1 MATAVQDA
9 PAAQVAQALVDFSL
23 SGAFP
28 EEDVSSLR
36 IDPAVLPEAIKAL
49 ANAKAALQAEIHAI
63 NEETADDVKV
73 WQENAQSVQDD
84 MLRSKALA
92 NAILKS
98 SEAPAVS
105 GKAVHE
111 AEAKAEFLVRELSY
125 SAQVQEAL
133 RGIRT
138 VNQTLDQ
145 VEQARDERRIL
156 DALHLLEKSWKQL
169 DALPVSKSS
178 RAVKLLDIRAFELK
192 SDVHDVF
199 DRVWKMLV
207 HVDVGTQKVLIS
219 SSREDEPMT
228 LADAVIGLQAYKE
241 VDQRMEQ
248 LWKDLNDAIFIPR
261 MDINSETLPAI
272 HVQDNE
278 LQAHGS
284 VDKSVESL
292 FKDLEKVFAFLIQ
305 RLPSDLVET
314 ISSTLLPEV
323 IHRIT
328 SVWLDSAVPASLRD
342 MDRFKEIISLAKSFC
357 GTLKSLGFSNLGDLQ
372 EWTESAPRVWL
383 SKCRESA
390 LDTVR
395 TKLSKGLGT
404 TTQVEK
410 IEKQMVSKSEGQ
422 QLTANGAAVDDD
434 HGWGDAWDDGEE
446 TAAAAADDDPINKP
460 AEGGEDDGADAWG
473 WGDEATEDQQPK
485 EADKKGN
492 ADEEDDPTAAWG
504 WGDDGMEEE
513 PQGESKPKESS
524 TQTREMTLKE
534 AYTISSTP
542 QEIFDLISAIAED
555 GAALTEDKYANS
567 PVASAAAGLFNLPTL
582 VLAMFRA
589 ISPYYYSPKTGGNM
603 YLYNDAIY
611 LAEKLADFAAAW
623 KSRTDISKRAQSMLR
638 LDNDIKSLQ
647 AFANRAYTNEIGIQ
661 KTVLRDQ
668 LGGEQNL
675 IHQDDTESSVSVAS
689 SLVRSLATAWEP
701 ILARSV
707 WQQAVGSLVDAVAS
721 KIISDVMDLASI
733 GQDEAYNIAK
743 LISSVEE
750 LDDLFLSP
758 GSKVPSTAQFA
769 SLWLRLKYLS
779 EVLQSNLRDVRFLW
793 MEGELSLYFT
803 VEEVVDLVN
812 ASFEDNARTREV
824 IREIRGHPNPKG

>member
-1 MATAVQDA
+1 MHFAWRWLTH
-9 PAAQVAQALVDFSL
+9 L
-23 SGAFP
+23 S
-28 EEDVSSLR
+28 E
-36 IDPAVLPEAIKAL
+36 
-49 ANAKAALQAEIHAI
+49 
-63 NEETADDVKV
+63 
-73 WQENAQSVQDD
+73 
-84 MLRSKALA
+84 
-92 NAILKS
+92 
-98 SEAPAVS
+98 
-105 GKAVHE
+105 
-111 AEAKAEFLVRELSY
+111 
-125 SAQVQEAL
+125 
-133 RGIRT
+133 
-138 VNQTLDQ
+138 
-145 VEQARDERRIL
+145 
-156 DALHLLEKSWKQL
+156 SWKQL

-219 SSREDEPMT
+219 SSREGRFEPNDARLLLSLAVSKNLTRVDEPMT

-272 HVQDNE
+272 HVQDVSALIWRCLLCTESNTVKQNE

-603 YLYNDAIY
+603 
-611 LAEKLADFAAAW
+611 
-623 KSRTDISKRAQSMLR
+623 
-638 LDNDIKSLQ
+638 
-647 AFANRAYTNEIGIQ
+647 
-661 KTVLRDQ
+661 
-668 LGGEQNL
+668 
-675 IHQDDTESSVSVAS
+675 
-689 SLVRSLATAWEP
+689 
-701 ILARSV
+701 
-707 WQQAVGSLVDAVAS
+707 
-721 KIISDVMDLASI
+721 
-733 GQDEAYNIAK
+733 
-743 LISSVEE
+743 
-750 LDDLFLSP
+750 
-758 GSKVPSTAQFA
+758 
-769 SLWLRLKYLS
+769 
-779 EVLQSNLRDVRFLW
+779 
-793 MEGELSLYFT
+793 
-803 VEEVVDLVN
+803 
-812 ASFEDNARTREV
+812 
-824 IREIRGHPNPKG
+824 